1 MCHNV
6 TNSVGY
12 LETSCEHQLDD
23 ELIIDPK
30 PKTGRRGVYRLS
42 ILFDPN
48 TFSIQMPILSI
59 SDHQYHSSYQ
69 THFTRIYPCRYFEVY
84 DYFLHTC
91 IILHNEDDWRLT
103 RSLNCTNP
111 LLLRNQILKNN
122 SVVFFS
128 HQLYRQ
134 LGDFVMLFSDTKKL
148 IICGERFPLV
158 YIHHSR
164 FITTIRYLSTA
175 ISLLSL
181 LIFLISFHQKSTLH
195 NLPGKCLLMLSIS
208 LQLSQSMFLASGHLL
223 EYSNHFWCICSGIG
237 VHLFY
242 LSTFAWLSAI
252 SFDTCLA
259 LTRMNRLDARVA
271 RNRFILYNIFVWV
284 FSVTIVLVSICLQ
297 LILPKNHPWSPNYG
311 GILCSI
317 SSRYALIT
325 FFLIPIGFLVA
336 INVMIFIRS
345 IFVVRRI
352 DQETQLARGTS
363 RNDRSRA
370 FLYFRLAML
379 MGMHWI
385 CLVICIV
392 FKQDIL
398 WLLFDVINSLPG
410 LFIAISFLRKKT
422 SLSDLKAK
430 FRSSQSQLSSLGIGS
445 NTVTTMN
452 RCISSNIEAS
462 PNNQMSRR
470 LDDITQKL
478 DKLTRHLLKPNNFLS
493 TPAFH
498 RSASSL

>member
-1 MCHNV
+1 
-6 TNSVGY
+6 
-12 LETSCEHQLDD
+12 
-23 ELIIDPK
+23 
-30 PKTGRRGVYRLS
+30 
-42 ILFDPN
+42 
-48 TFSIQMPILSI
+48 
-59 SDHQYHSSYQ
+59 
-69 THFTRIYPCRYFEVY
+69 
-84 DYFLHTC
+84 
-91 IILHNEDDWRLT
+91 
-103 RSLNCTNP
+103 
-111 LLLRNQILKNN
+111 
-122 SVVFFS
+122 
-128 HQLYRQ
+128 
-134 LGDFVMLFSDTKKL
+134 
-148 IICGERFPLV
+148 
-158 YIHHSR
+158 
-164 FITTIRYLSTA
+164 
-175 ISLLSL
+175 
-181 LIFLISFHQKSTLH
+181 
-195 NLPGKCLLMLSIS
+195 
-208 LQLSQSMFLASGHLL
+208 MFLASGHLL

-271 RNRFILYNIFVWV
+271 GNRFILYNIFVWV

-336 INVMIFIRS
+336 INMMIFTRS

-410 LFIAISFLRKKT
+410 LFIAISFLRKNT